1 MNATKKAVLA
11 VHGEVLR
18 NPLRQAIG
26 TMFRPLRGGLVFVW
40 WRTGRIAITNVF
52 VPVDIDILWLDE
64 AGRVVS
70 MTQRFRSGAFHTVNS
85 VPARY
90 VIELPAGTI
99 ERTRTQCG
107 DRVACSEG
115 VWSSAPSQRS
125 VRV

>member
-1 MNATKKAVLA
+1 MNASKKTVLA
-11 VHGEVLR
+11 KQGKVLR
-18 NPLRQAIG
+18 NPFEQAIG
-26 TMFRPLRGGLVFVW
+26 TMFRQLRGGLVFVW

-70 MTQRFRSGAFHTVNS
+70 MTQRFRSGALHTVNS

-99 ERTRTQCG
+99 ERSRTREG
-107 DRVACSEG
+107 DRIICTGITWMRA
-115 VWSSAPSQRS
+115 
-125 VRV
+125 